1 MALTSLI
8 PTKLSFT
15 DSPSTAFNNRRS
27 VASVD
32 RIIAV
37 HISDPAKSA
46 SSVSAKA
53 MAAAPSSVTI
63 SNQPP
68 PSKVVDSGK
77 WSIESWKT
85 EKALQLPEYPD
96 KEELESVLKTLEA
109 LPPIVF
115 AGEASSLDEK
125 LGEAAMGNAFLLQG
139 GDRAES
145 FKEFNAIN
153 IRDTFRILLQMGVVL
168 MFGGHIPV
176 IKVGRMAGQF
186 GKPRSDNF
194 EEKNGVKLPSYRGD
208 NIIGDAFD
216 DKSRVPDPQRLIKAY
231 CQAAATLNL
240 LRAFATGGY
249 AAMQRVTQWN
259 LDFTEH
265 SEQGD
270 RWQQACRDRPYH
282 QTPGWET

>member
-8 PTKLSFT
+8 PTKLSFA

-85 EKALQLPEYPD
+85 KKALQLPEYPD

-109 LPPIVF
+109 FPPIVF
-115 AGEASSLDEK
+115 AGEASSLEEK

-176 IKVGRMAGQF
+176 IKVKGLFFINGICGCCSFCSPWIVSEALN
-186 GKPRSDNF
+186 SD
-194 EEKNGVKLPSYRGD
+194 KNLGFYLSHELSVAFLIQHFTQVGV
-208 NIIGDAFD
+208 
-216 DKSRVPDPQRLIKAY
+216 
-231 CQAAATLNL
+231 
-240 LRAFATGGY
+240 
-249 AAMQRVTQWN
+249 
-259 LDFTEH
+259 
-265 SEQGD
+265 
-270 RWQQACRDRPYH
+270 CRNA
-282 QTPGWET
+282 